1 MPKLTTRQCSWTIL
15 PKMATRVR
23 SWANMPK
30 LATRRRSHT
39 ITHQY
44 VQISRLGPS
53 WTILPKSATSEGSR
67 ANFVFHTMYVKLR
80 VSNVY
85 RCHSVCHTLYVT
97 LCKSHSICHMHTL
110 YLGGH
115 TGVWAPPGGQFW
127 QAGLTSTIM
136 SLIMI
141 QQLQNMICHIEIIE
155 LFAFWGTWRYSNRL
169 VYR

>member
-1 MPKLTTRQCSWTIL
+1 MTTRRCSHASMPKLTTRQCSWTIL

-67 ANFVFHTMYVKLR
+67 ANFVFHTMYVTPCM
-80 VSNVY
+80 S
-85 RCHSVCHTLYVT
+85 HSVSHTLYVT
-97 LCKSHSICHMHTL
+97 CTLCIWAYWCVSAPWWSIL
-110 YLGGH
+110 
-115 TGVWAPPGGQFW
+115 
-127 QAGLTSTIM
+127 AGWTHLNYYVTSY
-136 SLIMI
+136 
-141 QQLQNMICHIEIIE
+141 HIAVAKYPNYGTFCI
-155 LFAFWGTWRYSNRL
+155 WGTL
-169 VYR
+169 Q